1 MKSKVLLLLVL
12 GFVLAASGC
21 VIPGLE
27 SYQGIFQP
35 QQPETTEASIDMLKV
50 QNLNLIP
57 TPPIPAEG
65 SFSLIFEV
73 KNMDETQ
80 EVKANV
86 GPYDIGLC
94 TQTSGPTPTAAGVGG
109 LVASLKEDIRV
120 AHFTVNCGSTTDTIH
135 LADANDASG
144 TGIINQVYLCGT
156 TSSNLC
162 GCSLTINSADT
173 LNLKIGGIEQTYWY
187 YNCEHGTPAECTKTY
202 GSKTVKYDSITLE
215 DKSSCVST
223 SGSDPV
229 VCGRYLSGTT
239 QDTCE
244 QKCKNKGGRIVVD
257 STASPCW
264 PEYEQSGGFGGYCCR
279 CGSESEWIGG
289 GPGPEFTGEFTFAPQ
304 QTETME
310 WWFEAPTNAQIVN
323 MPYTCPIR
331 YKIEYG
337 MTAKTQT
344 EVTVVDEA
352 KLRELQRSGQYQQ
365 ITPKQNVYMGPVKI
379 FFEFGLPQPV
389 KEGDVM
395 PLFITV
401 EDKGSGRITGGG
413 NVATGNLK
421 IKLPSGFTVKS
432 CDKFSGTTE
441 LTNTQQIP
449 IIKKKSP
456 QLRCAVQVPSVTDLR
471 TYYIQAELTYVYELD
486 YQQDVQINPTITK

>member
-1 MKSKVLLLLVL
+1 MNSKILIPVALL
-12 GFVLAASGC
+12 FVLAVSGC
-21 VIPGLE
+21 VIPGFE

-57 TPPIPAEG
+57 SPPIPAES
-65 SFSLIFEV
+65 SFSLTFEV

-94 TQTSGPTPTAAGVGG
+94 EQTNGPAPSGGGVGG
-109 LVASLKEDIRV
+109 LVASFKENISV
-120 AHFTVNCGSTTDTIH
+120 VHFTVDCGDGKTDTLH
-135 LADANDASG
+135 LADVNDARG
-144 TGIINQVYLCGT
+144 TNIVNQVYLCGA
-156 TSSNLC
+156 LC
-162 GCSLTINSADT
+162 DCSVTINSADT
-173 LNLKIGGIEQTYWY
+173 LNLKIGSQEQTYWY

-202 GSKTVKYDSITLE
+202 GSKTVKYDSITQE

-223 SGSDPV
+223 ADSDPV
-229 VCGRYLSGTT
+229 VCGRYLTGETT
-239 QDTCE
+239 NDITCQE
-244 QKCKNKGGRIVVD
+244 KCNLRGGRKVVD
-257 STASPCW
+257 STATSCW
-264 PEYEQSGGFGGYCCR
+264 PEYEQAGGFNGYCCR
-279 CGSESEWIGG
+279 CGSEEWIG
-289 GPGPEFTGEFTFAPQ
+289 PAPEFAGEFTFAPQ

-310 WWFEAPTNAQIVN
+310 WWFTAPTNAQIVN

-365 ITPKQNVYMGPVKI
+365 VTPKQNVYMGPVKI

-389 KEGDVM
+389 KEGDVL

-413 NVATGNLK
+413 NIATGNLK

-449 IIKKKSP
+449 VIKKKSP